1 MIDLLDISI
10 SYFYIYMHE
19 NEQRGNDY
27 HYDDY
32 DAYDD

>member
-1 MIDLLDISI
+1 MLDLLDIAI
-10 SYFYIYMHE
+10 SYLYMHE